1 MKRRLLA
8 TFTCLFL
15 VAVQAPAPVM
25 AAAPVIDQY
34 SNTVDTSWM
43 LAGKM
48 AQTITVGK
56 TGRLAYLD
64 LWLHGETTTTTIR
77 VSITGVNAAGLPF
90 GLAMAQGWVPLDK
103 SDPAG
108 FAHIMLSQHDFV
120 AGQKLAIVIY
130 PADATM
136 VYKIGGAD
144 HSNPYH
150 GGLVL
155 TWSGSHWV
163 RNAITDKQDV
173 AFRTWVVVPTP
184 TPTPSPTPHPAATP
198 APHQTTAAPNATS
211 EPTPTATP
219 TAPTAATPASS
230 SPPTELPS
238 ANVDVQSAAPSAGG
252 SPAAGSGNAGTSGG
266 SGDSP
271 VAIILAAVAVL
282 AVAAGLVFFFL
293 LRRRRRQAET

>member
-8 TFTCLFL
+8 TVTCLFL

-25 AAAPVIDQY
+25 ATGPVIDQY
-34 SNTVDTSWM
+34 SNTVDTRWM
-43 LAGKM
+43 LAGKV

-56 TGRLAYLD
+56 TGTMAYLD
-64 LWLHGETTTTTIR
+64 LWLHGETTLTTIR

-103 SDPAG
+103 FEPEG
-108 FAHIMLSQHDFV
+108 FAHIPLSQHDFT
-120 AGQKLAIVIY
+120 AGQKLAIVIF
-130 PADATM
+130 PADSTM
-136 VYKIGGAD
+136 VYKIGGANN
-144 HSNPYH
+144 SNPYP
-150 GGLVL
+150 GGVVV
-155 TWSGSHWV
+155 TWSGSHWQ
-163 RNAITDKQDV
+163 RGAITDKQDI
-173 AFRTWVVVPTP
+173 AFRTWVVPPTP
-184 TPTPSPTPHPAATP
+184 TPTPSPTPHPAATL
-198 APHQTTAAPNATS
+198 APHQATAAPSATS

-219 TAPTAATPASS
+219 TAPTTATPASS
-230 SPPTELPS
+230 SPPTEPPS
-238 ANVDVQSAAPSAGG
+238 ANVEVQSAAPSAGG

-271 VAIILAAVAVL
+271 VAIILAVVAAL